1 MRATFKVM
9 YYSCPHN
16 VRCVWCWADS
26 AGSSEEEGAAEA
38 TPPET
43 EGGGADVDFFID
55 EGLNVDKAELE
66 KLLAPP
72 PTKRYMRMHADDE
85 EEDREKKR

>member
-1 MRATFKVM
+1 M
-9 YYSCPHN
+9 
-16 VRCVWCWADS
+16 
-26 AGSSEEEGAAEA
+26 
-38 TPPET
+38 
-43 EGGGADVDFFID
+43 DFFID